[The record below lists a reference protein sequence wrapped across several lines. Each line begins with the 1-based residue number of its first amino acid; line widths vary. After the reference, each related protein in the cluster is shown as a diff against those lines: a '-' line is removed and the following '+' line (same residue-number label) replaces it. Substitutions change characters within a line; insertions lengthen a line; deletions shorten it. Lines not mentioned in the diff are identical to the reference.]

1 MGALTSHVSVF
12 SFHAARPS
20 IAPRVGRVRT
30 CSRFCASS
38 PAVQPQDSALQR
50 RRRAWAGLTL
60 SIIARAFPGAGIDG
74 HLHADA
80 LDVSGGEALAA
91 AYRRASTALL
101 QLVSISRAAPVV
113 VVSHGV
119 INALLM
125 CAAVGQV
132 PTHMDQY
139 TQPNGCTYRL
149 QFRRSTLITVD
160 CARVVACWSNAA
172 ISHSFPWHVTS

>member
-1 MGALTSHVSVF
+1 MGVLTSHVSVF
-12 SFHAARPS
+12 SFHSARPS

-80 LDVSGGEALAA
+80 LDVSGERLSLPRTDG
-91 AYRRASTALL
+91 RQPLL

-149 QFRRSTLITVD
+149 QFRRGTLITVD

-172 ISHSFPWHVTS
+172 ISHSFPWRVTS